1 MDEEIYFK
9 IGETIRYVMI
19 KNTKIFWEFSDI
31 KFTSENNDYLEL
43 LNGMKLK
50 FIEKIS
56 SIWSLYNWQGTEKK
70 ILIQN
75 KM

>member
-1 MDEEIYFK
+1 
-9 IGETIRYVMI
+9 
-19 KNTKIFWEFSDI
+19 
-31 KFTSENNDYLEL
+31 
-43 LNGMKLK
+43 MKLK

-56 SIWSLYNWQGTEKK
+56 SIWRLYNWQGTEKK